1 MNAASFSRRMFVG
14 ASIVGC
20 SSWVALAADKD
31 KADDVGHGPT
41 YRAKDLMGMAVKNP
55 ADESL
60 GKIEDVVIDLD
71 TGHIRYAV
79 LSFGGFLGVHDKLF
93 AVPWKTL
100 HIVADKNGKGHHVQ
114 LSVDKE
120 RLKTAPGFPKDHW
133 PDYANPAWSTSV
145 ENFYKPRT

>member
-1 MNAASFSRRMFVG
+1 MKVASFSRRLFVV

-20 SSWVALAADKD
+20 SSWLALAADKT
-31 KADDVGHGPT
+31 DVGRGPT
-41 YRAKDLMGMAVKNP
+41 YRAKDLMGMAVRNP

-79 LSFGGFLGVHDKLF
+79 LSFGGFLGVSDKYF
-93 AVPWKTL
+93 AVPWKAL

-120 RLKTAPGFPKDHW
+120 RLKNAPGFQKDHW
-133 PDYANPAWSTSV
+133 PDYANPSWSTSV
-145 ENFYKPRT
+145 DEFYKPRT